1 MLVVCIARGAFR
13 ARSQPV
19 AHLLYFLLDEFLIV
33 KGICQ
38 RGDTLA
44 ADEKMHR
51 QRVGVCL
58 AAEQRE
64 LPAHPGPKQRK

>member
-1 MLVVCIARGAFR
+1 MIFSGIARRAFL
-13 ARSQPV
+13 ARFQPI
-19 AHLLYFLLDEFLIV
+19 AHLLYFLLDEFFFV

-44 ADEKMHR
+44 AGKKMHR
-51 QRVGVCL
+51 QRVGVRL

-64 LPAHPGPKQRK
+64 LPAQPGPKQRK